1 MTPADYQ
8 AALRKPFPADRI
20 EWRLGM
26 AGQGTKGIWAKC
38 LAYIDNRAAMERL
51 DEVFGPYWNQHEE
64 FKTIGAAAVCTVTIE
79 VAGVEGYPSR
89 TVTGSCAVEANGDI
103 DAFKSAAS
111 GAMKRAVVNLGV
123 GRYLYDLPEA
133 WAIVCD
139 EGAYRGKTK
148 GENGTWFNW
157 NPPALPDWALP
168 EGDTSTPRGSD
179 TVPEAPQ
186 PAAQEWKPDPAKY
199 KPNPAAAAP
208 APAADASDPWAA
220 VIHFGKNKDKA
231 LRDLPERTLNWYVNE
246 WKPQPFK
253 GKVSAKDTA
262 LRAALDVIG
271 GKASVPDAAPAPLP
285 DQGEEVP
292 F

>member
-1 MTPADYQ
+1 MTHADYQ
-8 AALRKPFPADRI
+8 NALRKPFAADRI

-51 DEVFGPYWNQHEE
+51 DEVFGPNWNQLEE
-64 FKTIGAAAVCTVTIE
+64 FKTIGAAAVCTVTINIE
-79 VAGVEGYPSR
+79 GVEGYPNR

-111 GAMKRAVVNLGV
+111 GAMKRAVVLLGV
-123 GRYLYDLPEA
+123 GRYLYQLPEA
-133 WAIVCD
+133 WAEVV
-139 EGAYRGKTK
+139 EGGAYRGKTK
-148 GENGTWFNW
+148 DGTWFNW
-157 NPPALPDWALP
+157 NPPALPAWALP
-168 EGDTSTPRGSD
+168 PGDTSAPRGED
-179 TVPEAPQ
+179 FVPESPK

-199 KPNPAAAAP
+199 KPNPAAANAT
-208 APAADASDPWAA
+208 AHDSDGSDPWSA

-262 LRAALDVIG
+262 LRAALDIIG
-271 GKASVPDAAPAPLP
+271 GKATLPDAAPIPLP
-285 DQGEEVP
+285 DQGDEVP